1 MKLLYSIGLLII
13 CLSVKG
19 QFNCNFKIDSCAL
32 PLQKQ
37 KVQVELM
44 EVPIKKD
51 YYVQF
56 IKNGEKNFLKI
67 IVSDNLGFGNKGS
80 LLLLLNKKQ
89 IYIKTIELKVI
100 NKTSGYFLLPLD
112 NNNYLENIKD
122 LGITKLI
129 FCEKNECS
137 IPKND
142 TEQIKKAA
150 NCFYI
155 AVQENSKSADG
166 KLQN

>member
-1 MKLLYSIGLLII
+1 MKLLYSISSLII

-19 QFNCNFKIDSCAL
+19 QFNCNFKKDTCAL
-32 PLQKQ
+32 QLQKN
-37 KVQVELM
+37 KVQVELI

-80 LLLLLNKKQ
+80 LLLILNKKQ
-89 IYIKTIELKVI
+89 IYIKNIELQVI
-100 NKTSGYFLLPLD
+100 NKTTGYFLLPLN
-112 NNNYLENIKD
+112 NNNYLDNIKD

-150 NCFYI
+150 NCFYT
-155 AVQENSKSADG
+155 AVQENPKSTEG
-166 KLQN
+166 K

>member
-19 QFNCNFKIDSCAL
+19 QFNCNFKKDSCAL
-32 PLQKQ
+32 QLQKN
-37 KVQVELM
+37 KVQVELI

-56 IKNGEKNFLKI
+56 IKNGDKNFLKI

-89 IYIKTIELKVI
+89 IYIKTTELKVI

-150 NCFYI
+150 NCFYLE
-155 AVQENSKSADG
+155 VQENSKSAEG
-166 KLQN
+166 KTRN